1 MDEDGNTLL
10 CLVVVHSHSQVV
22 YTLLRY
28 GWSNPELTNK
38 QDLIGY
44 KMTLQVYNMQMN
56 IFGKLKKN
64 CEAMTLS
71 LYYLRTYS
79 KNKACF
85 NFLYNI
91 VIH

>member
-10 CLVVVHSHSQVV
+10 RLVAVHGHSQVV

-38 QDLIGY
+38 QDLTAY

-56 IFGKLKKN
+56 ISGKLKKK
-64 CEAMTLS
+64 TVKL
-71 LYYLRTYS
+71 
-79 KNKACF
+79 
-85 NFLYNI
+85 
-91 VIH
+91 